1 MQLSSEET
9 LTLQLRRRSFQLA
22 LADLR
27 VQGAL
32 IVTTQ
37 HFAVCPCCGYPT
49 LRHRH
54 DYDTCNLCGWE
65 DDGQDDA
72 DADEVL
78 GRPNSDYSLTEARR
92 NFIDGRTQY
101 RNSDAGYTR
110 HAKTLAGRN
119 QIIAA
124 YEALLPDVHPW
135 SFIAALPQ
143 IGALETALDEQQYGK
158 RKARKWRAEARNAR
172 RRADR
177 EWEIWRAV
185 AIGTLPR
192 QSWWLPTIEDH
203 EQRRVQ
209 SVARR
214 STALVEDRL
223 GSAAPVVTHRSR
235 NYCCWSLD
243 ERSAW
248 LTHHT
253 ERKIGLSLV
262 PYVEGRGEQIFSMD
276 DELTPDKIAQYL
288 VQYFG
293 EATDSPG

>member
-37 HFAVCPCCGYPT
+37 CFAVCPCCAYPT
-49 LRHRH
+49 LQCRNGYN
-54 DYDTCNLCGWE
+54 DCKLCSWE

-72 DADEVL
+72 DADEVR
-78 GRPNSDYSLTEARR
+78 GGPNSDYSLTEARR
-92 NFIDGRTQY
+92 NFIDGRTKY
-101 RNSDAGYTR
+101 RNSDAGYSR
-110 HAKTLAGRN
+110 EAKTLTQRN

-143 IGALETALDEQQYGK
+143 IGALETSLHEQQYGK
-158 RKARKWRAEARNAR
+158 RNVLKWRAAAQSES

-192 QSWWLPTIEDH
+192 QGWWLPSIENH

-209 SVARR
+209 SIARR
-214 STALVEDRL
+214 STELVEERL
-223 GSAAPVVTHRSR
+223 GSAAPVVTHRGR

-253 ERKIGLSLV
+253 EGKIGLSLD
-262 PYVEGRGEQIFSMD
+262 PYVEGRREPIFSMD
-276 DELTPDKIAQYL
+276 DELTPDKMAQYL
-288 VQYFG
+288 VEYFG
-293 EATDSPG
+293 EAADSPA